1 MRHIQENAKW
11 NSRVIDVWQICDI
24 FWLNCEFYDTSM
36 TFDTQLEIVISKIFG
51 YRAIADLPRD
61 KRGSHFSKWPP
72 PEVIVPL
79 DGIPADPWKC
89 MATLE

>member
-1 MRHIQENAKW
+1 MCIHRLWSGDINKVGQKQLEGRRKCETPPRKCKVAQPCNC
-11 NSRVIDVWQICDI
+11 VWQICDI

-61 KRGSHFSKWPP
+61 KRGSH
-72 PEVIVPL
+72 L
-79 DGIPADPWKC
+79 
-89 MATLE
+89 